1 MDSKP
6 KVLQKLAI
14 NQPNRNQ
21 QQNRG
26 ACQTGHKAPPPPA
39 LNLGTLPRSAPIIN
53 PISNWET
60 KLVVNLSPAHIDP
73 LAFNFLKR
81 GLNFALTPRSIP
93 HIDFLIEIENVVR
106 TLPLDVAEEVRQDCA
121 VALRYAK
128 PPKFNIPKAELLA
141 FNNLMHNNDLII
153 SRADKGNATVIMS
166 KPDYLAK
173 MEILLSDS
181 SSFKILSRN
190 PCPKIL
196 KAVRSAISNSS
207 LDDSTKLRL
216 LPSKEVTPRIYGVPK
231 IHKANIPL
239 RPIVDTIGSPTY
251 KLAAFLAKLISPLVG
266 NSNSFIKD
274 SNQFV
279 QFIKDTKLDPQD
291 TLVSFD
297 VVSLFTKVPILDAI
311 EIVKLKVN
319 EEIASLVELC
329 LRSTFFAFQGVI
341 YEQVDGVAMGS
352 PLSPVIANIF
362 MEHFEEVALHSF
374 PLKPKWWKRYMD
386 DTNVCW
392 PHGLDMLEEFHTH
405 LNNISPSITFTK
417 ELESN
422 NLLSFL
428 DVLICK
434 KPDGSLGRQVFRKT
448 THTDLYLHSSSHHHH
463 SQKVGILKTLALRA
477 HRICDK
483 DNLDQEL
490 SHLRQVFLWNG
501 YSNKKITRAF
511 LQAKS
516 HFLSISNP
524 VPSPSQAPENNF
536 FKRKV
541 KEAIAII
548 QHPSNLNRDD
558 GLNLSISW
566 HPLLLALQRHPRPPP

>member
-1 MDSKP
+1 MDVEASADGSTCHLCIICGRTCQTHTTKDVELMDELMDMLFANAVVGVNTLSDIP
-6 KVLQKLAI
+6 PAIIAAATSTPEALTGDQLFHIDDVMLSAI
-14 NQPNRNQ
+14 NFGYPSVFGPHPQRKKSLTMPKC
-21 QQNRG
+21 G
-26 ACQTGHKAPPPPA
+26 KKPLGFVELLTAPDTPED
-39 LNLGTLPRSAPIIN
+39 R
-53 PISNWET
+53 ER
-60 KLVVNLSPAHIDP
+60 VE
-73 LAFNFLKR
+73 R
-81 GLNFALTPRSIP
+81 GLNFALTPRNVP
-93 HIDFLIEIENVVR
+93 HIDFLIEIENAVR
-106 TLPLDVAEEVRQDCA
+106 TLPLDVAEEVRQDCF

-128 PPKFNIPKAELLA
+128 PPKLNIPKAELLA

-181 SSFKILSRN
+181 SSYKILSRN

-207 LDDSTKLRL
+207 LDDSTKLHL

-251 KLAAFLAKLISPLVG
+251 KLAAFLAKLISLLVG

-279 QFIKDTKLDPQD
+279 QFIKDTNLDPQD

-297 VVSLFTKVPILDAI
+297 VVSLFTKVPILDSI

-329 LRSTFFAFQGVI
+329 LRSTFFAFQGII

-386 DTNVCW
+386 DTKVCW

-405 LNNISPSITFTK
+405 LNNIFPSITFTK

-422 NLLSFL
+422 NRLSFL

-501 YSNKKITRAF
+501 YSNK
-511 LQAKS
+511 
-516 HFLSISNP
+516 
-524 VPSPSQAPENNF
+524 
-536 FKRKV
+536 
-541 KEAIAII
+541 
-548 QHPSNLNRDD
+548 
-558 GLNLSISW
+558 
-566 HPLLLALQRHPRPPP
+566 

>member
-1 MDSKP
+1 MCP
-6 KVLQKLAI
+6 TA
-14 NQPNRNQ
+14 
-21 QQNRG
+21 
-26 ACQTGHKAPPPPA
+26 TGSSYGGAPPPPA
-39 LNLGTLPRSAPIIN
+39 LDLGTLPRSAPIIN

-81 GLNFALTPRSIP
+81 GLNFALTPRNIP
-93 HIDFLIEIENVVR
+93 HIDFLIEIENAVR

-181 SSFKILSRN
+181 SSYKILSRN

-386 DTNVCW
+386 DTNFAFKGVEHAGKGFLRGSKV
-392 PHGLDMLEEFHTH
+392 HGLIFPNGLKEFLPGDKVIIPSVSRGSKVAVLKIEESNHLDGSRDHWVLKKINIKEEF
-405 LNNISPSITFTK
+405 
-417 ELESN
+417 
-422 NLLSFL
+422 
-428 DVLICK
+428 
-434 KPDGSLGRQVFRKT
+434 
-448 THTDLYLHSSSHHHH
+448 
-463 SQKVGILKTLALRA
+463 
-477 HRICDK
+477 
-483 DNLDQEL
+483 
-490 SHLRQVFLWNG
+490 
-501 YSNKKITRAF
+501 
-511 LQAKS
+511 
-516 HFLSISNP
+516 
-524 VPSPSQAPENNF
+524 VP
-536 FKRKV
+536 R
-541 KEAIAII
+541 
-548 QHPSNLNRDD
+548 
-558 GLNLSISW
+558 
-566 HPLLLALQRHPRPPP
+566 

>member
-1 MDSKP
+1 
-6 KVLQKLAI
+6 
-14 NQPNRNQ
+14 
-21 QQNRG
+21 
-26 ACQTGHKAPPPPA
+26 
-39 LNLGTLPRSAPIIN
+39 
-53 PISNWET
+53 
-60 KLVVNLSPAHIDP
+60 
-73 LAFNFLKR
+73 
-81 GLNFALTPRSIP
+81 
-93 HIDFLIEIENVVR
+93 
-106 TLPLDVAEEVRQDCA
+106 
-121 VALRYAK
+121 
-128 PPKFNIPKAELLA
+128 
-141 FNNLMHNNDLII
+141 
-153 SRADKGNATVIMS
+153 
-166 KPDYLAK
+166 

-181 SSFKILSRN
+181 SSYKILSRN

-207 LDDSTKLRL
+207 LDDSTKFRL

-297 VVSLFTKVPILDAI
+297 VVSLFTKVTILDSI

-319 EEIASLVELC
+319 EDIASLVELC

-405 LNNISPSITFTK
+405 LNNIFPSITFTK

-422 NLLSFL
+422 NRLSFL

-434 KPDGSLGRQVFRKT
+434 KPDGSLGRQVYRKT

-477 HRICDK
+477 HRICLRCAFKLVSTIKRHAPPLK
-483 DNLDQEL
+483 DTRDAFSESGVYKIVCSCGTPYIGETGHSFMTRIKEHSADIKHERALKSALAEHSTTTKHHICLEDT
-490 SHLRQVFLWNG
+490 QVLC
-501 YSNKKITRAF
+501 R
-511 LQAKS
+511 
-516 HFLSISNP
+516 
-524 VPSPSQAPENNF
+524 ENNF